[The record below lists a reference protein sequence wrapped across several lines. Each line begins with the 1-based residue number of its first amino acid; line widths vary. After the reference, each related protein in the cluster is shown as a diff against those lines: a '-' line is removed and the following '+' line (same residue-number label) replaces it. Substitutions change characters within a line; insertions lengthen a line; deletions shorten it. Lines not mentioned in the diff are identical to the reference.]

1 MTKIGE
7 AKSKDGE
14 VYDVFWNSSTGEW
27 RVGGGQIGQ
36 AGSIQ
41 DAMRRAIQFAQTGK
55 MPE

>member
-27 RVGGGQIGQ
+27 RVGGSQIMGRAQ
-36 AGSIQ
+36 SMQEAL
-41 DAMRRAIQFAQTGK
+41 RRAIQFTQTG
-55 MPE
+55 EI

>member
-7 AKSKDGE
+7 AKSKYGE

-27 RVGGGQIGQ
+27 RVGGGPIGK

-41 DAMRRAIQFAQTGK
+41 EALRKAIQFTQTGE
-55 MPE
+55 M